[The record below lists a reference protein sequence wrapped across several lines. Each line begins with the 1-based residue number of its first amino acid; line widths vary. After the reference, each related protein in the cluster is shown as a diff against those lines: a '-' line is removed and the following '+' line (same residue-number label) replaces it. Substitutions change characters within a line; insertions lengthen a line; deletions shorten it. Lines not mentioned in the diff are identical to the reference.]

1 MKCGQADGLSNP
13 RGKLHKLKRFPL
25 YILFQGVL
33 QKWPLFSWRPG
44 VMSEVIVPLLKK
56 GGQVEKKSA
65 LVLRLGGR
73 GRAAGPAEGGG
84 REKRRERCYRRR
96 IGSSSE
102 GGRAQGHGG

>member
-1 MKCGQADGLSNP
+1 MVKLMAFP
-13 RGKLHKLKRFPL
+13 RGKLDKLKLFPL
-25 YILFQGVL
+25 NILFQVVL

-84 REKRRERCYRRR
+84 RDKRSESCYRRR
-96 IGSSSE
+96 IESSSE